1 MVVGVLSLLAIPAGV
16 AAARQSE
23 AITLINSAGTVAL
36 AAALGVYA
44 LLLARRAR
52 ERAVLTLGRAGG
64 ERAARLGRAL
74 GLLGICAGSTGA
86 LAYGFYGLLSLL
98 AD

>member
-16 AAARQSE
+16 FAARQSE
-23 AITLINSAGTVAL
+23 AITLVNSAGTVAL

-44 LLLARRAR
+44 LLLAGRAR
-52 ERAVLTLGRAGG
+52 ERVTFTLGRARG
-64 ERAARLGRAL
+64 EGAARVGRLL
-74 GLLGICAGSTGA
+74 GLLGICAGLTGA

-98 AD
+98 AE